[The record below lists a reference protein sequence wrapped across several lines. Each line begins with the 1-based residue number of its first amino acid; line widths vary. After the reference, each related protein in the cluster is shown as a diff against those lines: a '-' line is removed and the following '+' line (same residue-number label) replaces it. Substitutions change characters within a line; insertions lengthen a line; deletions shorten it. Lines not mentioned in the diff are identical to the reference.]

1 MPLGGATKKLQK
13 LLDTAEDLYHRVN
26 ELREEIEVLRETVR
40 ATNEAVDRL
49 ETDLDYQRA
58 LLEALAREEGIDVDR
73 VLAETAIE
81 DAETRED
88 PTGEDPA
95 AAGEDP
101 AAAGEDPAHAG
112 EDPPGSDSA
121 SDTDGNTGPGRE

>member
-88 PTGEDPA
+88 P
-95 AAGEDP
+95 

-121 SDTDGNTGPGRE
+121 SDTDGTTGPGRE